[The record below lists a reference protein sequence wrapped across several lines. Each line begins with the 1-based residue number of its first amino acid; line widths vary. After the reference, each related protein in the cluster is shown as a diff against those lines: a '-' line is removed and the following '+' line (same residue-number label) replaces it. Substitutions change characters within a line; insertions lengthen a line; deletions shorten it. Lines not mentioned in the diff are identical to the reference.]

1 MPEIRQNGK
10 KPSAVDSGKL
20 ADQLK
25 MRLRRNFVN
34 EVASATSKMRRTTPR
49 LLTIAGFQAR
59 ENAHR
64 PNAKLELQIV

>member
-34 EVASATSKMRRTTPR
+34 EVARATSKKMKLVRTNDIR
-49 LLTIAGFQAR
+49 LFVASSILWIVGFEQ
-59 ENAHR
+59 
-64 PNAKLELQIV
+64 L